1 MDTSSDK
8 LFVQKIARVCE
19 LLDGLSMDESRITG
33 IARNSTD
40 LAEISLLLQQAEELE
55 DELSH
60 EVQGLNITFY
70 KVSQIFK
77 NFEKLLNN
85 SSYRR
90 KVPASNFYL
99 IEDRQAFYQDEQ
111 SIFFNNYLKIIE
123 LYKFLEAKADHINTD
138 VGQHSLVFLNNRKLL
153 LTDEYAIN
161 DLIELKNLELLISK
175 FSNDDSNHGVSNKE
189 KDQILKKTLINFFKA
204 CDVVT
209 LSQVIQDFPGINSCI
224 NDELDMYMSKFSY
237 DDVKKEVEKEK
248 VDFIVRLNKVF
259 SDIQTQLIGVP
270 VSVILAADKLKIG
283 NLAVNDPN
291 KFHGISLTNI
301 LVILAIGFY
310 AIVLAMLI
318 RNQNNTLEAIKD
330 EIDHHESLFNSKHKG
345 MAQKFNKSFAQIK
358 NRYEHQKRMLLWVDI
373 LVCLAFGLIYLIA
386 YVSSFSNLEILLP
399 LMLVVLISGLF
410 YFYKQYE

>member
-33 IARNSTD
+33 IARNLTD
-40 LAEISLLLQQAEELE
+40 LAEINLLLQQAEQLE
-55 DELSH
+55 DELSPQ
-60 EVQGLNITFY
+60 VQGLNITFY

-99 IEDRQAFYQDEQ
+99 IDDKQAFYQDEE
-111 SIFFNNYLKIIE
+111 SNFFNNYLKIIE
-123 LYKFLEAKADHINTD
+123 LFKFLETKSDHINTD

-161 DLIELKNLELLISK
+161 DLIELKDLELLISK
-175 FSNDDSNHGVSNKE
+175 FSNDESNHGVSNNE
-189 KDQILKKTLINFFKA
+189 KDQILKKTLINFFKD

-209 LSQVIQDFPGINSCI
+209 LSQVIQDFPRINSCI

-283 NLAVNDPN
+283 NFAVNDPN
-291 KFHGISLTNI
+291 KFHGVSLTNI

-345 MAQKFNKSFAQIK
+345 MAQKFNKSFTQIK

-399 LMLVVLISGLF
+399 LMLAVLILGLI

>member
-19 LLDGLSMDESRITG
+19 LLDGLSMDESRISG

-189 KDQILKKTLINFFKA
+189 KDQIL
-204 CDVVT
+204 
-209 LSQVIQDFPGINSCI
+209 
-224 NDELDMYMSKFSY
+224 
-237 DDVKKEVEKEK
+237 
-248 VDFIVRLNKVF
+248 
-259 SDIQTQLIGVP
+259 
-270 VSVILAADKLKIG
+270 
-283 NLAVNDPN
+283 
-291 KFHGISLTNI
+291 
-301 LVILAIGFY
+301 
-310 AIVLAMLI
+310 
-318 RNQNNTLEAIKD
+318 
-330 EIDHHESLFNSKHKG
+330 
-345 MAQKFNKSFAQIK
+345 
-358 NRYEHQKRMLLWVDI
+358 
-373 LVCLAFGLIYLIA
+373 
-386 YVSSFSNLEILLP
+386 
-399 LMLVVLISGLF
+399 
-410 YFYKQYE
+410 